1 MATKS
6 VMTKNIGFTKV
17 GDISRRAIIG
27 DQYVDGMLKEK
38 NAFDHEWQEYL
49 NNQLW
54 GRTWARGILG
64 HQQLSL
70 INLSMLAGLGR
81 MEEFELHFRIALT
94 RTKVPLIQL
103 REILLH
109 IGMYCGIPIGR
120 DAFAIARRVLKEEG
134 IDVSH
139 LDDVSAK
146 KSAKKLSGKKKK

>member
-6 VMTKNIGFTKV
+6 IQAKNSGFAKV
-17 GDISRRAIIG
+17 GDVSRRAIIG

-38 NAFDHEWQEYL
+38 NSFDHEWQEYL

-54 GRTWARGILG
+54 GRTWARGILS

-94 RTKVPLIQL
+94 RTKVPLIQV

-134 IDVSH
+134 IDVSQ
-139 LDDVSAK
+139 LDDISAK
-146 KSAKKLSGKKKK
+146 NSAKKLSGKKKK